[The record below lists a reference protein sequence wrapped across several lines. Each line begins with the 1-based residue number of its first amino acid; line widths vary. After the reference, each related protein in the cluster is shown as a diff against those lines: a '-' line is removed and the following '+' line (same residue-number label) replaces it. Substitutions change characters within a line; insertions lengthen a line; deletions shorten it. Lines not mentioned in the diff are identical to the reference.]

1 MPDVPPGPRPDEPP
15 ADSPSE
21 SLEPIQEQEATD
33 KLEPITTILPDEVQ
47 KKQCQPKE
55 SQSIPVEREV
65 LEPITTRLP
74 DEVHKKQCDTAT
86 IPNPSNNDMVV
97 AHMRTESPP
106 ESVNP
111 PPPRTSVSVPTDN
124 SSSLSF
130 DKLVPIK
137 QPTSISIPPAN
148 NRSLVFAK
156 PKEFTD
162 KADVA
167 YRLQFGEPEQW
178 PIAETIDPSEIYRKA
193 RGQLRKTGRTLGA
206 RRTFR
211 RRNIR

>member
-21 SLEPIQEQEATD
+21 SLEPIQEQEPTD

-55 SQSIPVEREV
+55 SQSIPVQREV

-106 ESVNP
+106 
-111 PPPRTSVSVPTDN
+111 RTSVSVPINKST
-124 SSSLSF
+124 SSSF
-130 DKLVPIK
+130 DKLVPIPPPPIK
-137 QPTSISIPPAN
+137 QPTSTSIPPVN

-167 YRLQFGEPEQW
+167 YRLQFGEPQQG
-178 PIAETIDPSEIYRKA
+178 PIPETVDPSEIYRKA

-211 RRNIR
+211 RRNV